1 VRNRSCENDRGRTR
15 RIRGNRM
22 SELPLPASSKR
33 RRPRVRLASGGR
45 TPQAERTRATRRKLL
60 DAAMRIFAQDGF
72 EAARLED
79 IAAGAGYTR
88 GAFYANFKSKEDIF
102 FALFEEWV
110 GERIDSFAEAIRR
123 HSNPAEKLAAMRT
136 HYVEMVKD
144 RRLLLI
150 SMEFKLF
157 AMRHPEAHARLRS
170 RHRRI
175 RASFGALFSEV
186 MAAFGRT
193 IPIAYPAASACL
205 GAVSQ
210 GLMLEQL
217 LDPKTLSECDV
228 RRVLG
233 LFFDSIFLVCPM
245 GSGQEMS

>member
-1 VRNRSCENDRGRTR
+1 
-15 RIRGNRM
+15 
-22 SELPLPASSKR
+22 
-33 RRPRVRLASGGR
+33 
-45 TPQAERTRATRRKLL
+45 
-60 DAAMRIFAQDGF
+60 MRIFAKDGF

-88 GAFYANFKSKEDIF
+88 GAFYANFKGKEDIF

-110 GERIDSFAEAIRR
+110 GERIDSFTDAIRC
-123 HSNPAEKLAAMRT
+123 HSDPAEKLAAMRT
-136 HYVEMVKD
+136 HYAELAKD
-144 RRLLLI
+144 RRLVLI

-175 RASFGALFSEV
+175 RASFGALFSEI
-186 MAAFGRT
+186 MGALGRT
-193 IPIAYPAASACL
+193 IPIDYPAASACL

-217 LDPKTLSECDV
+217 LDPKTLSEGDV
-228 RRVLG
+228 REVLG
-233 LFFDSIFLVCPM
+233 LFFDSVFPACPM
-245 GSGQEMS
+245 RADRETS

>member
-1 VRNRSCENDRGRTR
+1 MRELMIPAGKKRGRAR
-15 RIRGNRM
+15 P
-22 SELPLPASSKR
+22 SPAARSRSR
-33 RRPRVRLASGGR
+33 Q
-45 TPQAERTRATRRKLL
+45 TERTRATRRKLL
-60 DAAMRIFAQDGF
+60 DAAKRIFAQEGF

-110 GERIDSFAEAIRR
+110 RERIETFSSAVRR
-123 HSNPAEKLAAMRT
+123 HSDPAEKLAALRT
-136 HYVEMVKD
+136 HYAEQATD
-144 RRLLLI
+144 RRLVLI

-157 AMRHPEAHARLRS
+157 ALRHPEAHQRLRN

-175 RASFGALFSEV
+175 RASFGELFSEI
-186 MAAFGRT
+186 MTALGKS

-210 GLMLEQL
+210 GLLLEHL
-217 LDPKTLSECDV
+217 LDLKTVSDGDV
-228 RRVLG
+228 REVLG
-233 LFFDSIFLVCPM
+233 LFFDSLFQAAPRQVSRPA
-245 GSGQEMS
+245 

>member
-1 VRNRSCENDRGRTR
+1 MRELSIPARGKRSRGRASLPAR
-15 RIRGNRM
+15 SRIRQ
-22 SELPLPASSKR
+22 
-33 RRPRVRLASGGR
+33 
-45 TPQAERTRATRRKLL
+45 TERTRATRRKLL
-60 DAAMRIFAQDGF
+60 DAAKRIFAQDGF

-110 GERIDSFAEAIRR
+110 RERIESLTSALRR
-123 HSNPAEKLAAMRT
+123 HSDPREKLVALRT
-136 HYVEMVKD
+136 HYAELATD
-144 RRLLLI
+144 RRLVLI
-150 SMEFKLF
+150 SMEFKQF
-157 AMRHPEAHARLRS
+157 ALRHPEAHARLRS

-175 RASFGALFSEV
+175 RASFSELFSEI
-186 MAAFGRT
+186 MDGLGKT

-210 GLMLEQL
+210 GLLLEHL
-217 LDPKTLSECDV
+217 LDPKTLSDGDI

-233 LFFDSIFLVCPM
+233 LFFDSIFSSCTQAGKPPSVM
-245 GSGQEMS
+245 TI